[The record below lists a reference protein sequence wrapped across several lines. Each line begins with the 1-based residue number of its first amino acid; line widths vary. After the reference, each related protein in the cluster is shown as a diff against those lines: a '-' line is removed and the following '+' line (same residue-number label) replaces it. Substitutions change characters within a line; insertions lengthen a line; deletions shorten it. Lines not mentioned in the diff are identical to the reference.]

1 MNDDDG
7 LSELE
12 TAAHVRP
19 DRAALARNGY
29 VLRVVAGP
37 DAGRTL
43 QLTPERGHRVLV
55 GKGPACDLVLAD
67 PTVSR
72 RHLALSLERA
82 GVAVSDL
89 GSLNKVFVNGVCVRE
104 AELTG
109 GEHIRIGATE
119 LALEAHAAGPIPME
133 RASSFGAV
141 LGASDVMRRMYPL
154 CRRLAAASVP
164 LVIEGETGTGK
175 EQLAEALHAAGPRAS
190 APYVVFDC
198 TAVAPNLIES
208 ELFGHERG
216 SFTGAV
222 AARRGVLE
230 RAHGGTLLVDE
241 IGDLPL
247 ELQPKLLRVLERGEL
262 TRIGGER
269 PIKVDVRILAATR
282 RDLDHEVGRGRF
294 RDDLF
299 HRVAVTRIEL
309 PPLRARHG
317 DVELLAR
324 HFAAQLGVEPG
335 SLPASLLSRWSEAPW
350 PGNVRELRNAVAR
363 WVALGDLAPEPPAHE
378 GAGGRSPASAAP
390 ATGDPIAQLLA
401 LDLPLADARQKVVD
415 VFELRYV
422 ERALQQHA
430 GNVTRAAAS
439 AGVARRHFHR
449 LKARLLNGGAEDAD
463 GDDGENG

>member
-1 MNDDDG
+1 MTDDDG
-7 LSELE
+7 LSELD
-12 TAAHVRP
+12 TAAYVRP
-19 DRAALARNGY
+19 DRAALTRKAF
-29 VLRVVAGP
+29 VLRVVSGA
-37 DAGRTL
+37 DAGRTVAIS
-43 QLTPERGHRVLV
+43 PETGHRVLV
-55 GKGPACDLVLAD
+55 GKGPACDLVLLD

-72 RHLALSLERA
+72 RHLALSLEK
-82 GVAVSDL
+82 GSVTVSDL

-104 AELTG
+104 AELVG
-109 GEHIRIGATE
+109 GERIRIGATE
-119 LALEAHAAGPIPME
+119 LSLEAHVSGPTPME
-133 RASSFGAV
+133 TASSFGCV
-141 LGASDVMRRMYPL
+141 LGGSEAMRRIYPL

-190 APYVVFDC
+190 GPYVVFDC

-208 ELFGHERG
+208 ELFGHEKG
-216 SFTGAV
+216 AFTGAV
-222 AARRGVLE
+222 AARKGVLE
-230 RAHGGTLLVDE
+230 RAHRGTLLVDE

-247 ELQPKLLRVLERGEL
+247 ELQPKLLRLLERGEL

-282 RDLDHEVGRGRF
+282 RDLDHEVARGRF

-324 HFAAQLGVEPG
+324 HFAVQLGVEPS
-335 SLPASLLSRWSEAPW
+335 SLPSALLARWMEAPW

-363 WVALGDLAPEPPAHE
+363 WVALGDLAGDTRAPEDAV
-378 GAGGRSPASAAP
+378 GAWRSIPTP
-390 ATGDPIAQLLA
+390 TTGDPIAQLLA
-401 LDLPLADARQKVVD
+401 LDLPLSEARQKVVD

-422 ERALQQHA
+422 ERALQQHG
-430 GNVTRAAAS
+430 GNVTRAAAA

-449 LKARLLNGGAEDAD
+449 LKARLMNGGAEDE
-463 GDDGENG
+463 DDGESA